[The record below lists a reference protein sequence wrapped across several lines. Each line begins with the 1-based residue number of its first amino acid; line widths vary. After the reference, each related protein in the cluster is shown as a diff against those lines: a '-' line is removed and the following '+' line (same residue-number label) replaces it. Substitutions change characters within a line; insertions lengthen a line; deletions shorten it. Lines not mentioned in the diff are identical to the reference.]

1 MMLLRWVLPGFFS
14 FFAAPLFAGPAI
26 KSFAPAGGPVGISIT
41 ITGSNFG
48 ATEGARV
55 VSLNAV
61 NGFVA
66 RWSDTEIVAV
76 VPSGASSGPFSVT
89 VSGQTAG
96 SSAFTVTAL
105 PAAWAQTDIGSPG
118 IGGSGAYANGTLTV
132 QGAGSQIYGTSD
144 AFHFVYEPLSG
155 DRTIMARGVG
165 MQGNAS
171 NGSAGAMT
179 LHTLHTVP
187 P

>member
-1 MMLLRWVLPGFFS
+1 MMMLRWVIPALFS
-14 FFAAPLFAGPAI
+14 FFATPLFAGPAI
-26 KSFAPAGGPVGISIT
+26 TSIAPAGGPVGISIT

-48 ATEGARV
+48 ATQGASV

-61 NGFVA
+61 NAFVA

-105 PAAWAQTDIGSPG
+105 PAAWAQR
-118 IGGSGAYANGTLTV
+118 
-132 QGAGSQIYGTSD
+132 Q
-144 AFHFVYEPLSG
+144 
-155 DRTIMARGVG
+155 
-165 MQGNAS
+165 
-171 NGSAGAMT
+171 GSAAAGHMPTELLLCKARVRKSTAHRMRFT
-179 LHTLHTVP
+179 LCTSPCPGMELSWRGWSASRGIP
-187 P
+187 RMDRRAS